1 MKYLI
6 MIYHNPESRALWARM
21 SPEEQALG
29 LDAYEALDAALA
41 ESGEL
46 IVSERLA
53 DPETARRV
61 GVKDGRTIASDGPFA
76 EVKEQLAGFYLV
88 DVEDADRATQIAGQ
102 IPEAFLNMIEV
113 RPVMGL
119 RGPDL

>member
-6 MIYHNPESRALWARM
+6 MIYHNPESRALWDKM
-21 SPEEQALG
+21 SPAEQALG
-29 LDAYEALDAALA
+29 LDAYEALDAALT

-46 IVSERLA
+46 VVSERLA

-61 GVKDGRTIASDGPFA
+61 GVRDGETISSDGPFA

-88 DVEDADRATQIAGQ
+88 DVEDLERATEIAGR

-119 RGPDL
+119 RGP